1 MDAYG
6 VCGLSA
12 VALLLGRPVLQFL
25 TSAGARVVAGM
36 ISQAGFQLIRQLYLT
51 NTSLSLIRLHSLPI
65 KALYDQIC
73 LYRAGAHRDDLNN
86 VSMIT

>member
-1 MDAYG
+1 MDVYATFPLWL
-6 VCGLSA
+6 C
-12 VALLLGRPVLQFL
+12 FL
-25 TSAGARVVAGM
+25 ADPCLNVGRVVTGM

-51 NTSLSLIRLHSLPI
+51 NISLSLIRLHSLPI